1 MGGFGRRRWR
11 LGVLAPL
18 DAVDDGGRLAPAL
31 LDRRVGNP
39 PQGHP
44 LRAGRPPGLNDI
56 EFALFS
62 AVVAGIRW
70 RGPLRRSRSG
80 RCPGGSHPCRRPSAT
95 LRNPLGQSKRA
106 ALRHRL
112 SPGINRPSNPSSTAC
127 KRHQLGDY
135 LTGSLAVMQE
145 DGEERKM
152 PNISAGYRIQVTERR
167 TKSSLR
173 WPTLRPRTR
182 SGVRGAGANLS
193 RSLVHGS
200 RSFRLAVA
208 LRRKSRAEPRPN
220 PGPSHCDSSNTSTA
234 EPSSTSQPPFSTE
247 AGTRSGPRRPLP

>member
-56 EFALFS
+56 EFA
-62 AVVAGIRW
+62 
-70 RGPLRRSRSG
+70 
-80 RCPGGSHPCRRPSAT
+80 PGGVDPYAEAGQVVVPEDRIPVVGLQP

-112 SPGINRPSNPSSTAC
+112 SPGINRPSNPSSNRMQAAST
-127 KRHQLGDY
+127 RGLFDRISGGD
-135 LTGSLAVMQE
+135 
-145 DGEERKM
+145 
-152 PNISAGYRIQVTERR
+152 AGGR
-167 TKSSLR
+167 
-173 WPTLRPRTR
+173 
-182 SGVRGAGANLS
+182 
-193 RSLVHGS
+193 
-200 RSFRLAVA
+200 
-208 LRRKSRAEPRPN
+208 
-220 PGPSHCDSSNTSTA
+220 
-234 EPSSTSQPPFSTE
+234 
-247 AGTRSGPRRPLP
+247 